1 MQLSDTIQSVL
12 AHKGWGI
19 FSVAP
24 HVSVFD
30 AVQTMADKDIG
41 ALAVIGPERLLG
53 IFSERDYARKIILL
67 GRSSRETTVGE
78 VMSSPATSVTPSDT
92 VEDCLRMMTTYRL
105 RHLVVM
111 ENGRPVGMVSIGDL
125 MHWIMSAQE
134 DLIGHLHNYISGTY
148 LG

>member
-1 MQLSDTIQSVL
+1 LPLSDTIHSVL
-12 AHKGWGI
+12 SRKGWGV

-24 HVSVFD
+24 HVSVYD

-41 ALAVIGPERLLG
+41 ALAVMGPERLLG
-53 IFSERDYARKIILL
+53 IFSERDYARKLILL
-67 GRSSRETTVGE
+67 GRASKDTPVGE
-78 VMSSPATSVTPSDT
+78 VMSFPATCVSPQDT

-105 RHLVVM
+105 RHLVVV

-125 MHWIMSAQE
+125 MSWIMSAQE
-134 DLIGHLHNYISGTY
+134 DMIGHLHSYISGNY

>member
-1 MQLSDTIQSVL
+1 MPLSDTIHSVL
-12 AHKGWGI
+12 ARKGWGI
-19 FSVAP
+19 FSAP
-24 HVSVFD
+24 PHLSVYD
-30 AVQTMADKDIG
+30 AVQMMADKDIG

-78 VMSSPATSVTPSDT
+78 VMSYPATAVTPDDT
-92 VEDCLRMMTTYRL
+92 VADCLRMMSTYRL
-105 RHLVVM
+105 RHLVVV

-125 MHWIMSAQE
+125 TNWIMSAQE
-134 DLIGHLHNYISGTY
+134 DMIVHLHSYISGNY

>member
-1 MQLSDTIQSVL
+1 MPLSDNIHSVL
-12 AHKGWGI
+12 ARKGWGV
-19 FSVAP
+19 FSISP
-24 HVSVFD
+24 QTSVYD

-41 ALAVIGPERLLG
+41 ALAVIGPDQLLG

-67 GRSSRETTVGE
+67 GRSSQETKVGE
-78 VMSSPATSVTPSDT
+78 VMSYPAPAADPEDT
-92 VEDCLRMMTTYRL
+92 VGDCLRMMTTYRL
-105 RHLVVM
+105 RHLVVV

-134 DLIGHLHNYISGTY
+134 DLIGHLHSYINGNY